1 MTRGELQSAQQGRAL
16 VPVVGRV
23 EAERQVLTPVQGA
36 WGDERLAPRVEEL
49 LVPDPRGRGRAAGQ
63 DMPRIE
69 AKNIL
74 FVDFGAFELE
84 RGRHAAPGSAVPPGF
99 GDGADGNPRI

>member
-49 LVPDPRGRGRAAGQ
+49 LVPDPRGRVSADKIGY
-63 DMPRIE
+63 ISIISCNI
-69 AKNIL
+69 NIL
-74 FVDFGAFELE
+74 HRMLCE
-84 RGRHAAPGSAVPPGF
+84 
-99 GDGADGNPRI
+99 